1 MKNMPKKSSEK
12 SVGRKPKENQ
22 GELEKVMIKVLIADD
37 HPVVRQGIKQILAE
51 DEEIGECGEARNSL
65 EVLDQIRKNSWDV
78 IILDITMP
86 GRGGLDTLK
95 EIKSER
101 PKLPVL
107 ILSIHPED
115 QYAVRALK
123 AGAAGYLTKESAP
136 DDLLNAIKKV
146 FKGGKYISTTLA
158 EKLALHLE
166 RDAQRQ
172 PHEGLSDR
180 EYQVM
185 CMIASG
191 KKVKDIAENLS
202 LSVKTISTY
211 RARILDKMK
220 MKSNADLIHY
230 AIQNRLVN

>member
-1 MKNMPKKSSEK
+1 MKSDEKRASARKEKK
-12 SVGRKPKENQ
+12 Q
-22 GELEKVMIKVLIADD
+22 GESDTTMINVLIADD

-51 DEEIGECGEARNSL
+51 DSEIGELGEAKNSL
-65 EVLDQIRKNSWDV
+65 EVMEQIRKSNWDV

-95 EIKSER
+95 EIKGEK

-136 DDLLNAIKKV
+136 DDLIKAIKKV
-146 FKGGKYISTTLA
+146 NLGGKYISNSLA

-166 RDAQRQ
+166 RDAQKQ
-172 PHEGLSDR
+172 PHEALSDR
-180 EYQVM
+180 EYQVL
-185 CMIASG
+185 CMIAAG
-191 KKVKDIAENLS
+191 KKVKDIAESLS

-211 RARILDKMK
+211 RARILEKMK

-230 AIQNRLVN
+230 AIQNRLVS

>member
-1 MKNMPKKSSEK
+1 MKTDEKRSSVRKSEK
-12 SVGRKPKENQ
+12 KQ
-22 GELEKVMIKVLIADD
+22 GESDSTMINVLIADD

-51 DEEIGECGEARNSL
+51 DSEIGELGEA
-65 EVLDQIRKNSWDV
+65 KNSQEVMEQVRKGDWDV

-95 EIKSER
+95 EIKGEK

-136 DDLLNAIKKV
+136 DDLIKAIKKV
-146 FKGGKYISTTLA
+146 NIGGKYISNSLA

-166 RDAQRQ
+166 RDAQKQ

-180 EYQVM
+180 EYQVL

-191 KKVKDIAENLS
+191 KKVKDIAESLS

-211 RARILDKMK
+211 RARILEKMK

-230 AIQNRLVN
+230 AIQNRLVS

>member
-1 MKNMPKKSSEK
+1 MKSGEKRSSVRKEKK
-12 SVGRKPKENQ
+12 
-22 GELEKVMIKVLIADD
+22 GESDNTMINVLIADD

-51 DEEIGECGEARNSL
+51 DSEIGELGEAKNSQ
-65 EVLDQIRKNSWDV
+65 EVLEQIRQNSWDV

-95 EIKSER
+95 EIKGEK

-136 DDLLNAIKKV
+136 DDLIKAIKKV
-146 FKGGKYISTTLA
+146 NIGGKYISNSLA

-166 RDAQRQ
+166 RDAQKQ
-172 PHEGLSDR
+172 PHESLSDR
-180 EYQVM
+180 EYQVL

-191 KKVKDIAENLS
+191 KKVKDIAESLS

-211 RARILDKMK
+211 RARILEKMK

-230 AIQNRLVN
+230 AIQNRLVS

>member
-1 MKNMPKKSSEK
+1 MMKSDEKRSSVRKEKK
-12 SVGRKPKENQ
+12 Q
-22 GELEKVMIKVLIADD
+22 GESDNTMINVLIADD

-51 DEEIGECGEARNSL
+51 DSEIGELGEAKNSQ
-65 EVLDQIRKNSWDV
+65 EVMEQIRQNSWDV

-95 EIKSER
+95 EIKGEK

-136 DDLLNAIKKV
+136 DDLIKAIKKV
-146 FKGGKYISTTLA
+146 NIGGKYISNSLA

-166 RDAQRQ
+166 RDAQKQ
-172 PHEGLSDR
+172 PHESLSDR
-180 EYQVM
+180 EYQVL

-191 KKVKDIAENLS
+191 KKVKDIAESLS

-211 RARILDKMK
+211 RARILEKMK

-230 AIQNRLVN
+230 AIQNRLVS